1 MPKTEVISK
10 GKLARVQNGI
20 PVEACSYVMA
30 KDEDGRFILLK
41 LRNRKNAQLSGVA
54 VNVKQYDKAGNL
66 LREEREKVPL
76 KGVKGRFVLTKKIE
90 AHPNCLNFTAEVC
103 EAEYGSYHYSLAG
116 GGVVLE
122 YAAEAEVSSYN
133 SAPDIAALGGE
144 AVKYGVKKHSMPKSL
159 YALAA
164 VLAVLLAAIIA
175 LVTGFSFKTT
185 EVAGTENSSETN
197 TADTPPSYISY
208 AGVEYT
214 GVIYGDGEGES
225 GLKASGYTGSSGNVV
240 IPQEVDGYAVLTIED
255 DAFIDNTIIKSVTV
269 EADVDIS
276 EYSFY
281 GCTNLKKVT
290 ITGSST
296 AVERYAFYGCTSLVS
311 IELSENI
318 TYIGSYAFFGCSS
331 LTSVTL
337 PESLLAIYE
346 KAFYYCNALSVVYN
360 YSSLPLSAGS
370 TSYGSVAAY
379 ADKVYSYGS

>member
-20 PVEACSYVMA
+20 PVEASSYVMA

-164 VLAVLLAAIIA
+164 VLAVLLAAIIS
-175 LVTGFSFKTT
+175 VSTIFSS
-185 EVAGTENSSETN
+185 GTVMVVSGSDDNITYS
-197 TADTPPSYISY
+197 
-208 AGVEYT
+208 GVEYSHISYV
-214 GVIYGDGEGES
+214 GGKS
-225 GLKASGYTGSSGNVV
+225 GLMASGYTGISGNVV
-240 IPQEVDGYAVLTIED
+240 IPQEVDGYTVLAIED
-255 DAFIDNTIIKSVTV
+255 DAFINNTTIKSVTV

-276 EYSFY
+276 EYAFY

-290 ITGSST
+290 ITGSSS
-296 AVERYAFYGCTSLVS
+296 AVERYAFYGCTSLAS
-311 IELSENI
+311 IELSEDI

-346 KAFYYCNALSVVYN
+346 KAFYNCNALSVVYN